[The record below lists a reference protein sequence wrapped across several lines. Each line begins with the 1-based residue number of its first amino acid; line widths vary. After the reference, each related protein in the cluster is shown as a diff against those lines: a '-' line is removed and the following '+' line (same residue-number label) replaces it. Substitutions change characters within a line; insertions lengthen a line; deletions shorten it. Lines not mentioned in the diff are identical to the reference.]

1 MSGRVGQ
8 RRTTMDKYL
17 PIHGHVIEN
26 WPDKRDRHKKADK
39 IEDVQN
45 GRSNGQTLEDRQTH
59 RESKLELI
67 LNFKIR

>member
-1 MSGRVGQ
+1 MLLKTGQ
-8 RRTTMDKYL
+8 TRETDIKQ
-17 PIHGHVIEN
+17 
-26 WPDKRDRHKKADK
+26 ADK